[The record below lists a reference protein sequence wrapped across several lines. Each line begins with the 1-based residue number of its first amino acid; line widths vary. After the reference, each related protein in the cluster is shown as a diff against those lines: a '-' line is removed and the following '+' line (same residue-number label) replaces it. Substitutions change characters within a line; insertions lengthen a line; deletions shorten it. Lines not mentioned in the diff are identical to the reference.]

1 MGNCLEACKIRN
13 EDHDLGTSLE
23 AGNGDECSIKDFYNV
38 HLEDVLL
45 KNPHESVEKMNR
57 GLVIVEEEKKVKK
70 SRFREEMEDMT
81 KSCEKTKKKSACNT
95 TSNVRKRDGLRVT
108 FVLRKEEATTL
119 IRLMQERDG
128 GGGKTL
134 EELIED
140 LIGAPCSKPNHGED
154 VWRPVLPTI
163 PEDESMY

>member
-13 EDHDLGTSLE
+13 GDQDLGTSLE
-23 AGNGDECSIKDFYNV
+23 ASNEDECSIKDFYRV

-45 KNPHESVEKMNR
+45 KNPHESVEKMDR

-70 SRFREEMEDMT
+70 LRFCEEMEDVT
-81 KSCEKTKKKSACNT
+81 KSCEKTKKSACNT

-108 FVLRKEEATTL
+108 FVLRKEEAATL
-119 IRLMQERDG
+119 IRLMQEQDG

-134 EELIED
+134 EELIEE
-140 LIGAPCSKPNHGED
+140 LIGAPCSKPNNGED

-163 PEDESMY
+163 PEDESMD